1 MKQFL
6 VCGLVGLTLLSAAA
20 AAWGEGGMTTVPGP
34 TPQADGG
41 LRPVITTS
49 ELVVGQNR
57 LAFGLLKEHQPLDEA
72 DVVVRVYEL
81 HGQQGQLKAQT
92 RAAYAR
98 LEVVEQGRHVH
109 IHPDGT
115 RHVHDEATDVRG
127 IYVTQVPFERPGIWG
142 LEILARQGDGPVEGA
157 RLTVN
162 VLEAPRTPAPG
173 TPAPRSH
180 NLIASDVRDLHQI
193 DTSEPPD
200 PRLHQVRI
208 ADAIAQGRP
217 QVIAFATPKFC
228 TSRICGP
235 VVDIVRTLLPA
246 YGDRVVF
253 THQEIWRDDA
263 ARELFP
269 TVAEWGLQSE
279 PWLFVVDG
287 KGIIRARFEGLTTA
301 REIAAVLRQILAEE

>member
-6 VCGLVGLTLLSAAA
+6 ICGLVGLTLLSAAA
-20 AAWGEGGMTTVPGP
+20 AAWGEGGMTIVPGS

-41 LRPVITTS
+41 LQPVITTS

-72 DVVVRVYEL
+72 DVVVRVYEI

-127 IYVTQVPFERPGIWG
+127 IYVTQVTFGRPGIWG
-142 LEILARQGDGPVEGA
+142 LEILARQGDGPVEGS

-162 VLEAPRTPAPG
+162 VLEAPRTPAPD

-208 ADAIAQGRP
+208 ADALAQGRP
-217 QVIAFATPKFC
+217 QVIAFAAPKLC

-279 PWLFVVDG
+279 PWVFVVDG